1 MRIPSAVESVHPVAM
16 PDTLLDAV
24 RRHTDLHADGSG
36 LAQTPIAGLTTIR
49 ATAPTELD
57 HAVSRPIACLVLQG
71 VKEVTQGTRTL
82 AFQAGDSLLI
92 TADVPTRSRILRAS
106 VAAPYYSLVLDLDAA
121 VIADLSAQM
130 PVAAHADDPAVRA
143 APTDAQVADAA
154 LRVMQ
159 LLDRPESVPVLHA
172 ARVRELHYWLLASR
186 HGQAIRRL
194 GWAEGHVQRIARA
207 VAVLRADYTRPL
219 PVQQLAR
226 AAGMSVSAFHQHF
239 RSVTS
244 LSPLQ
249 FQKHLR
255 LIEARR
261 LMRAEGASASTA
273 AFAVGYQS
281 VPQFTRE
288 YGRLFGQP
296 PLRDTLQARSG
307 A

>member
-1 MRIPSAVESVHPVAM
+1 M

-49 ATAPTELD
+49 ATAPSELD

-71 VKEVTQGTRTL
+71 TKEVTQGTRTL
-82 AFQAGDSLLI
+82 TFNAGDSLLI
-92 TADVPTRSRILRAS
+92 TADVPTRSRIVRAS
-106 VAAPYYSLVLDLDAA
+106 AAAPYYSLVLDLDAA

-130 PVAAHADDPAVRA
+130 PVTAHASEPAVRA
-143 APTDAQVADAA
+143 EPTDAEVADAA

-159 LLDRPESVPVLHA
+159 LLDRPASVRVLHA
-172 ARVRELHYWLLASR
+172 PRVRELHYWLLAGR
-186 HGQAIRRL
+186 HGHAIRRL

-207 VAVLRADYTRPL
+207 VAILRTGYTHPL
-219 PVQQLAR
+219 PVEQLAR
-226 AAGMSVSAFHQHF
+226 VAGMSVSAFHQHF

-288 YGRLFGQP
+288 YGRLFGLP
-296 PLRDTLQARSG
+296 PLRDTQQARSS